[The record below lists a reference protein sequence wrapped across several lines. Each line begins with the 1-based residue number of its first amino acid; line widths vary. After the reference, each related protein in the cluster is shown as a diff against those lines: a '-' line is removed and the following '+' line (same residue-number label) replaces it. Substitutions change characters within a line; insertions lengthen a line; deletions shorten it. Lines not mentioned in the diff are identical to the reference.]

1 VQSPYVW
8 QIAFNGPMLLLLVAF
23 GSALGA
29 VVRHLVTLALARP
42 SGLPWATWLVNLSG
56 SAALGVCA
64 GAWSATDAVAPDWL
78 VAALLLGFLGSY
90 TTVSSFAL
98 QAWGLLANRQ
108 YLALLVY
115 GGGSAVGCVA
125 ACAAGWWLAD
135 SGLFG
140 QALAGSGR

>member
-1 VQSPYVW
+1 VQSSHVW
-8 QIAFNGPMLLLLVAF
+8 QIAANGPMLLLLVAL

-29 VVRHLVTLALARP
+29 LARHLITLALAGP
-42 SGLPWATWLVNLSG
+42 SGQPWGTWLVNLTG
-56 SAALGVCA
+56 AAALGVCA
-64 GAWSATDAVAPDWL
+64 GAWSATDAAAPDWL
-78 VAALLLGFLGSY
+78 VAVLLLGFLGSY

-108 YLALLVY
+108 YPALLVY

-135 SGLFG
+135 SVLLG